1 MTGRDRGCNSTILAE
16 IGRGRKGRRV
26 NDAKPLAGRT
36 ALITGGAKRLGRAMA
51 LALARAGADVIV
63 HYRSSADAA
72 GALCAELADAGVRAW
87 SLQGDLADPASAK
100 GLIDDAFTRCAAVD
114 ILINNASIFPSDRI
128 DEVGLEAIR
137 ASLAVHAESPLV
149 MTRDLAARGVRG
161 DVVNLL
167 DSRAVDY
174 DAAHASYH
182 LGKRLLLTLTR
193 MLARELAPDIA
204 VNGIA
209 PGLILPPPGEDES
222 YLRKMAHTNFL
233 QRWGSAEEIAETALF
248 LVTRRF
254 VTGQVIYVDGGR
266 HMKGHMYD

>member
-1 MTGRDRGCNSTILAE
+1 MDDG
-16 IGRGRKGRRV
+16 
-26 NDAKPLAGRT
+26 KPLSGRT
-36 ALITGGAKRLGRAMA
+36 ALITGGAKRLGRAMS
-51 LALARAGADVIV
+51 LRLARSGADVIV
-63 HYRSSADAA
+63 HYRSSAAEAD
-72 GALCAELADAGVRAW
+72 ALCDELTRGGSHAW
-87 SLQGDLADPASAK
+87 ALQADLADPGQAE
-100 GLIDDAFTRCAAVD
+100 GLIDAAFTRCAPVD

-128 DEVGLEAIR
+128 DEVGVEAIR
-137 ASLAVHAESPLV
+137 TSLAVHAESPLV
-149 MTRDLAARGVRG
+149 MSRALAARGVRG

-193 MLARELAPDIA
+193 MLARELAPDLA

-233 QRWGSAEEIAETALF
+233 HRWGSAEEIAETALF
-248 LVTRRF
+248 LVARRF
-254 VTGQVIYVDGGR
+254 ITGQVIYVDGGR